1 MKLNKETQVIITE
14 HKNINNDIEHN
25 FDIALKV
32 SQLLTEVQSP
42 KFNIDDA
49 SILSLEDPESLHHK
63 QKVLA
68 IGHPLNAIYKIIA
81 KNNNDEVNTLR
92 LVDLYP
98 NSNVQVE
105 TVNMEKSV
113 ALFENH
119 IKTFALL
126 VKYNGLD
133 SYYKYVKGF
142 SNSLI
147 NGDIKSTIV
156 DDLNYLRS
164 TFNSAQ
170 DELKEHNIG
179 GLVVKFNPSELK
191 QEFFNSDSPVDAS
204 KYERKEFV
212 YKFFVHKFLDVL
224 LSQLPNFDSEEEIAQ
239 LIYDVKVKSV
249 DTITQQLKEKLA
261 DLGVTDLIGEFEV
274 SAFRSSRVIKLITD
288 IFHYQNNT
296 RCYDEKGI
304 DVLIDVQRKGTYIDL
319 EPIKFS
325 VGKEY
330 RNDKGDLMQVV
341 KIKKA

>member
-14 HKNINNDIEHN
+14 HKNINNGIEHN

-42 KFNIDDA
+42 KFNDDDA
-49 SILSLEDPESLHHK
+49 SILSLDDSDNLHYK

-81 KNNNDEVNTLR
+81 KNNNDDTNTLR
-92 LVDLYP
+92 LIDLYP
-98 NSNVQVE
+98 NDQAQVE
-105 TVNMEKSV
+105 LVNMEKSV

-119 IKTFALL
+119 VKTFALFA
-126 VKYNGLD
+126 KYNGLD

-142 SNSLI
+142 SKSLI

-288 IFHYQNNT
+288 IYYYQNNT
-296 RCYDEKGI
+296 RCYDEKYI
-304 DVLIDVQRKGTYIDL
+304 DVLIEGQRKGTYIEL
-319 EPIKFS
+319 APIKFS

>member
-1 MKLNKETQVIITE
+1 MELNKETQVVLSE
-14 HKNINNDIEHN
+14 HKNIANGIEHN

-32 SQLLTEVQSP
+32 SQLLSELQSP
-42 KFNIDDA
+42 KFNVDDA
-49 SILSLEDPESLHHK
+49 SILSLDDSDSLHHK
-63 QKVLA
+63 QKVLT

-81 KNNNDEVNTLR
+81 KNNDDTNTLR

-98 NSNVQVE
+98 NSNCQAE
-105 TVNMEKSV
+105 LVNMEKSV

-119 IKTFALL
+119 VKTFALFA
-126 VKYNGLD
+126 KYNGLD

-147 NGDIKSTIV
+147 NGDIKSTIT
-156 DDLNYLRS
+156 DELDFLRL
-164 TFNSAQ
+164 TFNSAK
-170 DELKEHNIG
+170 DELVEHNWG
-179 GLVVKFNPSELK
+179 GFVLKFNPADLK
-191 QEFFNSDSPVDAS
+191 QEFVIWDKTNMP
-204 KYERKEFV
+204 KYERKELV
-212 YKFFVHKFLDVL
+212 YKFFVYKFLDVL

-274 SAFRSSRVIKLITD
+274 SAFRASRVIKLITD
-288 IFHYQNNT
+288 IYYYYQNNT
-296 RCYDEKGI
+296 RCYDEKYI
-304 DVLIDVQRKGTYIDL
+304 DVLIDGQRKGTYIEL
-319 EPIKFS
+319 APIKFS

>member
-14 HKNINNDIEHN
+14 HKNINNGIEHN

-42 KFNIDDA
+42 KFNDDDA
-49 SILSLEDPESLHHK
+49 SILSLDDSDSLYHK

-81 KNNNDEVNTLR
+81 KNNNDDTNTLR
-92 LVDLYP
+92 LIDLYQNN
-98 NSNVQVE
+98 NSQDE
-105 TVNMEKSV
+105 LVNMEKSV
-113 ALFENH
+113 SLFENH
-119 IKTFALL
+119 IKTFALF

-274 SAFRSSRVIKLITD
+274 SAFRSSRVIKLIAD
-288 IFHYQNNT
+288 IYHYQNNT
-296 RCYDEKGI
+296 RFYDEKYI
-304 DVLIDVQRKGTYIDL
+304 DVLTEEQRKGTYIYLDT
-319 EPIKFS
+319 IKFS